1 MLRRQ
6 TVRTLASVMIW
17 IGGVELFASFLTKMV
32 FDYTVLVPYSPL
44 FVAILIGGLAAW
56 ILANVFGNTGR

>member
-44 FVAILIGGLAAW
+44 FVAILIVGLAAW

>member
-17 IGGVELFASFLTKMV
+17 IGGVELFASFLTKIV
-32 FDYTVLVPYSPL
+32 FDYTVLVPYSPI
-44 FVAILIGGLAAW
+44 FVAILIVGFAAW
-56 ILANVFGNTGR
+56 ILANVFGKTGR